1 MFFTVLS
8 WVVETSVVWRK
19 FLFLF
24 LFLVSAL
31 WFLPPWDLFTFP
43 EPVSQKRFFV
53 LLCVFCLGISLSSEF
68 IFLKFI
74 NEPCGLSTMF
84 IPSLI
89 SREKG
94 SLKCFCPRFSVLYPS
109 PLSRRAYRKTDALRP
124 HPSKRALVDDRAY
137 G

>member
-8 WVVETSVVWRK
+8 WVAETSVVWRK

-24 LFLVSAL
+24 LFFVSAL
-31 WFLPPWDLFTFP
+31 WFLPLWDLFTFP

-53 LLCVFCLGISLSSEF
+53 LLCVFCLGIYLSSEF

-74 NEPCGLSTMF
+74 NEPYGLSTMF
-84 IPSLI
+84 FLSLI
-89 SREKG
+89 LQEKE
-94 SLKCFCPRFSVLYPS
+94 SLKCFYLPFSVLYPS
-109 PLSRRAYRKTDALRP
+109 PLFRRAYQKTDALRP
-124 HPSKRALVDDRAY
+124 RPLKRVLVDDRAY

>member
-8 WVVETSVVWRK
+8 WVVETSVVWRR

-31 WFLPPWDLFTFP
+31 WFLPLWHLFTFP

-53 LLCVFCLGISLSSEF
+53 LLCVFCLGIYLSSEF
-68 IFLKFI
+68 IFLFFI
-74 NEPCGLSTMF
+74 NEPLRLVRYF
-84 IPSLI
+84 FLSLI
-89 SREKG
+89 SQEKV
-94 SLKCFCPRFSVLYPS
+94 SLKCFFLPFSALYP
-109 PLSRRAYRKTDALRP
+109 LRLYRRAYRKTDALRRY
-124 HPSKRALVDDRAY
+124 PSPRAHFAYHAY

>member
-8 WVVETSVVWRK
+8 WVAETSVVWRK

-24 LFLVSAL
+24 LFFVSAL
-31 WFLPPWDLFTFP
+31 WFLPLWDLFTFP

-53 LLCVFCLGISLSSEF
+53 LLCVFCLGIYLSSEF

-74 NEPCGLSTMF
+74 NEPYGLSTMF
-84 IPSLI
+84 FLSLI
-89 SREKG
+89 LQEKE
-94 SLKCFCPRFSVLYPS
+94 SLKCFYLPFSVLYPS
-109 PLSRRAYRKTDALRP
+109 PLFRRAYRKTDALRP
-124 HPSKRALVDDRAY
+124 RPSKRALVDDRAY

>member
-24 LFLVSAL
+24 LFFVSAL
-31 WFLPPWDLFTFP
+31 WFLPLWDLFTFP

-68 IFLKFI
+68 IFLQFI
-74 NEPCGLSTMF
+74 NEPFGLSTTF
-84 IPSLI
+84 ILPLI
-89 SREKG
+89 LQGKG
-94 SLKCFCPRFSVLYPS
+94 SLKCFYPRFSVLYPS
-109 PLSRRAYRKTDALRP
+109 PLFRRAYRKTDALRP
-124 HPSKRALVDDRAY
+124 RPWKRVLVDDHAY